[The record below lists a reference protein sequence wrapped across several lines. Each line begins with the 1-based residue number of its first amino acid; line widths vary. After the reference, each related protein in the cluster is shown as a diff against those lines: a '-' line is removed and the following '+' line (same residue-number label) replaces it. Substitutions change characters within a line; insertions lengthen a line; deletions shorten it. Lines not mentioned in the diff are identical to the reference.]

1 MRYIVA
7 MDSFKGS
14 LTSEE
19 AGKAVADNLK
29 SHDEEAEIKVLSVS
43 DGGEGMLDAFCKAT
57 HATRLSV
64 PTRDALMR
72 RIEAQYAITPDGTA
86 IIEVAQACG
95 LMHIEHE
102 QRNPMRTTSYGVGL
116 LVADALRHN
125 CHKMIIGLGGSATS
139 DAGIGML
146 RALIDTFAPEDHFN
160 AIRPLFDNCEVILAS
175 DVTNPLYGIN
185 GAAHVFAK
193 QKGATSSMIE
203 TLDAR
208 AKQFALHTK
217 RAMGFDKSMQPGAGA
232 AGGLGYAFMQFLN
245 AKMQSGAELLLH
257 LLQFDKLLAHAD
269 IVITGEGKSDCQT
282 LMGKLPAVI
291 MQHARQHHLP
301 TLLLSGQIEDHDS
314 LITAGFKAAC
324 AVTPCDMPLEEAMI
338 PEKAKANI
346 RDFPLP
352 I

>member
-1 MRYIVA
+1 
-7 MDSFKGS
+7 
-14 LTSEE
+14 
-19 AGKAVADNLK
+19 
-29 SHDEEAEIKVLSVS
+29 
-43 DGGEGMLDAFCKAT
+43 
-57 HATRLSV
+57 
-64 PTRDALMR
+64 
-72 RIEAQYAITPDGTA
+72 
-86 IIEVAQACG
+86 
-95 LMHIEHE
+95 
-102 QRNPMRTTSYGVGL
+102 
-116 LVADALRHN
+116 
-125 CHKMIIGLGGSATS
+125 
-139 DAGIGML
+139 ML

-203 TLDAR
+203 ALDTR
-208 AKQFALHTK
+208 AKQFASHTK
-217 RAMGFDKSMQPGAGA
+217 RAMGFDKSIQPGAGA

-324 AVTPCDMPLEEAMI
+324 AVTPSNMPLEEAMI